1 MRRVM
6 PLIMLISVLALLLL
20 AAAGCGEEN
29 EGTQITMP
37 TLSTTPASQAT
48 TTTSSA
54 GPGISDIIGAV
65 LQFADVASSNPYFK
79 QIADLAAREIIS
91 GFADGTFR
99 ADSPVTR
106 QQFAKMIVKTMG
118 YPVSEADV
126 CPFVDVPKG
135 DNILEP
141 FYPDNYVAVC
151 AARGITEGKTPTE
164 FAPNDNITRAQLIT
178 MVARAANLA
187 EPPGDYSPPFDE
199 FDDIH
204 YPLARKAAHAELLTG
219 LQGMGP
225 GYDFFLPA
233 TRGEVAVLLYNLLHS

>member
-1 MRRVM
+1 MM
-6 PLIMLISVLALLLL
+6 PLVILISVLALLPL

-37 TLSTTPASQAT
+37 TLGSTSDSQET
-48 TTTSSA
+48 TTGSST
-54 GPGISDIIGAV
+54 GPGISDIIGTV
-65 LQFADVASSNPYFK
+65 LKFADVASSNPYFK

-106 QQFAKMIVKTMG
+106 QQFAKMIVKAMD

-164 FAPNDNITRAQLIT
+164 FAPNDNITRAQLMT

-187 EPPGDYSPPFDE
+187 EPPTDYTPPFDE

-204 YPLARKAAHAELLTG
+204 YPFARRAAFAGLLAG
-219 LQGMGP
+219 LEGMGP
-225 GYDFFLPA
+225 GYDFFVPA
-233 TRGEVAVLLYNLLHS
+233 TRGEVSVVLYNLLHR